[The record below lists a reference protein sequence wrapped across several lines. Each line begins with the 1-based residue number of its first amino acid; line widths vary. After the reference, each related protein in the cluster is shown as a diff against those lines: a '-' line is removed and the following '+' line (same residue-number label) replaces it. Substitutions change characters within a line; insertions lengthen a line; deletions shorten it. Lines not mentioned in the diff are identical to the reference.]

1 MSIVRVMTRVIAA
14 GVVLAS
20 IAPAADIVLGDARR
34 GEQLFET
41 EQCIRCHNV
50 KGRGANLAPDLGGAS
65 TATSRPPRWR
75 A

>member
-14 GVVLAS
+14 GVCSGIDCAGS
-20 IAPAADIVLGDARR
+20 RYRFGRCAAR
-34 GEQLFET
+34 GAALRT

-50 KGRGANLAPDLGGAS
+50 KGRGANLRRTWGGAS